1 MSWYSVIYTRVR
13 EYSEKNPICGFFLAR
28 LLNVLLVMQL
38 LGLVYSF
45 YVYIYIVC
53 GRFLQSPLQ
62 ATFYLCVYS
71 SLVFMALWSLFSS
84 LLVGMAKVPQN
95 WAVSPEIDAALKECT
110 PFENGRY
117 LPEKS
122 TNEQTMKQ
130 HRILTKVAAQLGVVQ
145 AECDQAGR
153 NKYCYMCMSL
163 KPDRAHHCSSC
174 GRCVV
179 KFDHHCPWINQC
191 VNYTNYKQFLLY
203 IFYSTLTVVWFL
215 ITSLECFVRFILN
228 ANWLEDSIPF
238 SLLLTVMVAYGVF
251 GYYPLGEMLVFH
263 FGLISMNETTCEQ
276 AKPSVLKFD
285 FKADYNLGR
294 EKNFM
299 QVFGWGLWLFPLNTS
314 LEDGIHF
321 EIRY

>member
-84 LLVGMAKVPQN
+84 FRPPMVISAM
-95 WAVSPEIDAALKECT
+95 D
-110 PFENGRY
+110 FR
-117 LPEKS
+117 
-122 TNEQTMKQ
+122 
-130 HRILTKVAAQLGVVQ
+130 
-145 AECDQAGR
+145 
-153 NKYCYMCMSL
+153 YCYMCMSL

-321 EIRY
+321 EIRYEILMYKSSE

>member
-13 EYSEKNPICGFFLAR
+13 EYSENNPISGFFLAR

-38 LGLVYSF
+38 LGLIYRDNEIRSIYSF

-71 SLVFMALWSLFSS
+71 SLAFMALWSLFSS

-95 WAVSPEIDAALKECT
+95 WTVSPEIDAALKECT

-117 LPEKS
+117 LPDKS
-122 TNEQTMKQ
+122 TNEQAMDF
-130 HRILTKVAAQLGVVQ
+130 R
-145 AECDQAGR
+145 
-153 NKYCYMCMSL
+153 YCYMCMSL
-163 KPDRAHHCSSC
+163 KPDRSHHCSSC

-191 VNYTNYKQFLLY
+191 VNHTNYKPFLLY

-228 ANWLEDSIPF
+228 ANWLEDSVPF

-251 GYYPLGEMLVFH
+251 GYYPLGEMLIFH
-263 FGLISMNETTCEQ
+263 FGLISVNETTCEQ

-294 EKNFM
+294 AKNFM

-314 LEDGIHF
+314 LEDGLHF
-321 EIRY
+321 EIRYEILMYKSSE